1 MVFVQRCLQFCGA
14 VWALAA
20 CATLPPAEPSLS
32 PELLANAEYR
42 SESLPG
48 GTARLVNG
56 RYRQAP
62 GGDASPVPELRL
74 GAATATGDLNG
85 DGVPD
90 AAVILIADRG
100 DGDFRCELAAVV
112 NEGGKPRHGAS
123 VSLGERVKVLSLGIR
138 SGVITV
144 DYLCPGLGD
153 PAFCARKRQ
162 AEAYRLEG
170 DRLGRVWGP
179 VP

>member
-1 MVFVQRCLQFCGA
+1 MVFVQRLLVLCGA
-14 VWALAA
+14 AWALAA
-20 CATLPPAEPSLS
+20 CATLPPAEPPLS
-32 PELLANAEYR
+32 PEQLANAEYR
-42 SESLPG
+42 SELLAG
-48 GTARLVNG
+48 ETVRLANG
-56 RYRQAP
+56 RYRQGP

-123 VSLGERVKVLSLGIR
+123 VSLGERVTVLSLAIR
-138 SGVITV
+138 SGVISV
-144 DYLCPGLGD
+144 DYLCPGPGD
-153 PAFCARKRQ
+153 PAFCVRERQ
-162 AEAYRLEG
+162 TEAYRLEG
-170 DRLGRVWGP
+170 NRLGRVWGP